1 MEGVGTLHLLF
12 MNAELYY
19 LLPVSAVDKISDG
32 RGEADDLSVINFFE
46 LTADRSRMQSAV
58 NTYIIEINHN
68 GECFGLSVQSVIGL
82 RNIEPEGQ
90 ILLKEPVLNSR
101 NQYLKAAVWLEE
113 EQAWAY
119 LLDSSQ
125 LNRSEQRADISE
137 DKKCQIPI
145 TSDSIDS
152 EELEF
157 IVIEYGGRP
166 FYADK
171 SKAEGIV
178 TNPQIQR
185 VPGAFEYI
193 IGISAYESQ
202 MIIYYNLMK
211 SPTEETTDHPC
222 GIIMKG
228 RNGSFFGVWGSITG
242 EYHGILKE
250 AECLA
255 EGIWEI
261 HCD

>member
-1 MEGVGTLHLLF
+1 MESVGALQLLF
-12 MNAELYY
+12 TENEFYY

-32 RGEADDLSVINFFE
+32 RGEAVDLSVIDLSE
-46 LTADRSRMQSAV
+46 LEADHMRPNPDV
-58 NTYIIEINHN
+58 NTYIIEIKNN
-68 GECFGLSVQSVIGL
+68 GESFGLSVESVVGL

-101 NQYLKAAVWLEE
+101 NQFLKAAVWLEE
-113 EQAWAY
+113 EQVWAY

-125 LNRSEQRADISE
+125 LNTSEQRPDLSE
-137 DKKCQIPI
+137 DKKYQIPI

-157 IVIEYGGRP
+157 ILIEYGGRS
-166 FYADK
+166 FYADQRK
-171 SKAEGIV
+171 VEGIV

-185 VPGAFEYI
+185 VPGAFEDI

-202 MIIYYNLMK
+202 MITYYNLMK
-211 SPTEETTDHPC
+211 STTEDRTDHSC

-228 RNGSFFGVWGSITG
+228 RDGTLFGVRGSIKG
-242 EYHGILKE
+242 EYKGILKE

-261 HCD
+261 RCD

>member
-68 GECFGLSVQSVIGL
+68 GECFRIIRSISNLAFGIF
-82 RNIEPEGQ
+82 EPEGQ

-113 EQAWAY
+113 EQVWAY

-166 FYADK
+166 FLC
-171 SKAEGIV
+171 
-178 TNPQIQR
+178 R
-185 VPGAFEYI
+185 
-193 IGISAYESQ
+193 
-202 MIIYYNLMK
+202 
-211 SPTEETTDHPC
+211 
-222 GIIMKG
+222 
-228 RNGSFFGVWGSITG
+228 
-242 EYHGILKE
+242 
-250 AECLA
+250 
-255 EGIWEI
+255 
-261 HCD
+261 